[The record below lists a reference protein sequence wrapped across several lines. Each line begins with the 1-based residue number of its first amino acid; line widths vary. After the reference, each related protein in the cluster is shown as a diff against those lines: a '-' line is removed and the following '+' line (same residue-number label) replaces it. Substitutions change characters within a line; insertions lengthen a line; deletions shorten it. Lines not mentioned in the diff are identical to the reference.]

1 MTYAAALRYLD
12 SLIRSDRPRRPY
24 SDEKLSRMRHLLASL
39 GDPHRQ
45 LRTVLVAGTKGKG
58 STAVMIAE
66 ILRAHGLRVGLTVKP
81 HLVDYRERIQLS
93 GHWIS
98 QADLAALVEEVRP
111 KIEAARELPE
121 GPPTYVEATVAIAL
135 LYFVRQRV
143 DLAAVEVGIGGR
155 LDATNVLDPLVSV
168 ITPIS
173 YDHTEIL
180 GETLTAI
187 ATEKA
192 GIIRSTGSVV
202 SAPQPEEALSVIAH
216 TCETKHARLVLV
228 GRDVEVRVEESS
240 LAGVR
245 ATVRGL
251 HDTYPVRVPLLGRH
265 QAVNAATAIA
275 AVELLG
281 DHLIQVRPAA
291 VRRGLAAVRW
301 PARVE
306 LIDTAPYTII
316 DVGHNPASM
325 GALKEALQQLL
336 GGRRLILVF
345 GMLATKDYRT
355 VAAMIAPLAD
365 TIVTTTPDNP
375 HALAADLLAAEVRR
389 HAATVLVVPDRREA
403 VERARMLAG
412 PDDVLVI
419 TGSFYLVGE
428 AREWLRRR
436 KPSPPSRRRK
446 PAASARR

>member
-1 MTYAAALRYLD
+1 MTYAGALRYLD
-12 SLIRSDRPRRPY
+12 SLIRSDRPRRTY
-24 SDEKLSRMRHLLASL
+24 GDEKLSRMRHLLASL
-39 GDPHRQ
+39 GDPDRQ

-66 ILRAHGLRVGLTVKP
+66 ILRARGLRVGLTVKP
-81 HLVDYRERIQLS
+81 HLVDYRERIQVS
-93 GHWIS
+93 GQKIS
-98 QADLAALVEEVRP
+98 RAGLAALVEEVRP
-111 KIEAARELPE
+111 KIEAARELPW
-121 GPPTYVEATVAIAL
+121 GPATYVETTVAIAL
-135 LYFVRQRV
+135 LHFVRQRV
-143 DLAAVEVGIGGR
+143 DLAVVEVGIGGR

-192 GIIRSTGSVV
+192 GIIRSGGSVV
-202 SAPQPEEALSVIAH
+202 SAPQTGEAFSVIAR
-216 TCETKHARLVLV
+216 TCETKRARLVLV
-228 GRDVEVRVEESS
+228 GRDVVVRVEESS
-240 LAGVR
+240 LRGVR
-245 ATVRGL
+245 ATVQGL
-251 HDTYPVRVPLLGRH
+251 AETYPIRVPLLGRH

-275 AVELLG
+275 AIELLR
-281 DHLIQVRPAA
+281 DQSIQVDAA
-291 VRRGLAAVRW
+291 AIRRGLAAVRW

-306 LIDTAPYTII
+306 LIDTAPHTII

-325 GALKEALQQLL
+325 EALRDTLQQLL

-355 VAAMIAPLAD
+355 VAAMIAPLAH

-389 HAATVLVVPDRREA
+389 YAATVLVVPDRREA
-403 VERARMLAG
+403 VERGQALAG

-436 KPSPPSRRRK
+436 KAARPVHRRK

>member
-24 SDEKLSRMRHLLASL
+24 GDEKLSRMRHLLAGL
-39 GDPHRQ
+39 GDPHRR

-81 HLVDYRERIQLS
+81 HLVDYRERIQVS
-93 GHWIS
+93 GHKIS
-98 QADLAALVEEVRP
+98 RADLAALVAQVRP
-111 KIEAARELPE
+111 EIEARRDLIW
-121 GPPTYVEATVAIAL
+121 GPATYVETTVAIAL

-143 DLAAVEVGIGGR
+143 DVAVVEVGIGGR

-192 GIIRSTGSVV
+192 GIIRSGGSVV
-202 SAPQPEEALSVIAH
+202 SAPQPEEALSVIAR
-216 TCETKHARLVLV
+216 TCETERARLVLV
-228 GRDVEVRVEESS
+228 GRDVAVRVEKSS
-240 LAGVR
+240 LRGVR
-245 ATVRGL
+245 ATVQGL
-251 HDTYPVRVPLLGRH
+251 TETYPIRVPLLGRH

-275 AVELLG
+275 AIELLREQS
-281 DHLIQVRPAA
+281 IQVDATA
-291 VRRGLAAVRW
+291 IRRGLAAVRW

-325 GALKEALQQLL
+325 EALRDTLQQLL

-375 HALAADLLAAEVRR
+375 HALAADRLAEEVRR
-389 HAATVLVVPDRREA
+389 HAAAVLVVPDRRAA
-403 VERARMLAG
+403 VERGRALAG
-412 PDDVLVI
+412 PEDVLVI

-436 KPSPPSRRRK
+436 TPSPPSRRRR
-446 PAASARR
+446 PEASARR

>member
-1 MTYAAALRYLD
+1 V
-12 SLIRSDRPRRPY
+12 
-24 SDEKLSRMRHLLASL
+24 
-39 GDPHRQ
+39 G
-45 LRTVLVAGTKGKG
+45 GTKGKG
-58 STAVMIAE
+58 STAVMIAQV
-66 ILRAHGLRVGLTVKP
+66 LRTHGLRVGLTVKP
-81 HLVDYRERIQLS
+81 HLVDYRERIQLA
-93 GHWIS
+93 GHKIS

-111 KIEAARELPE
+111 KIEAAREFPW
-121 GPPTYVEATVAIAL
+121 GPPTYVETTVAIAL
-135 LYFVRQRV
+135 LYFVRQQV
-143 DLAAVEVGIGGR
+143 DLAVVEVGIGGR
-155 LDATNVLDPLVSV
+155 LDATNVVDPLVSV

-192 GIIRSTGSVV
+192 GIIRGAGSVV
-202 SAPQPEEALSVIAH
+202 SAPQPEEALAVITR

-228 GRDVEVRVEESS
+228 GRDVEARVEESS
-240 LAGVR
+240 LRGMR
-245 ATVRGL
+245 ATVRGQREA
-251 HDTYPVRVPLLGRH
+251 YRVWVPLLGRH

-275 AVELLG
+275 AVELLR
-281 DHLIQVRPAA
+281 DHSIEVRPAA

-325 GALKEALQQLL
+325 GALKDTLQHLL

-355 VAAMIAPLAD
+355 VAAMIAPLAQ

-389 HAATVLVVPDRREA
+389 YATSVLVVPDRREA

-436 KPSPPSRRRK
+436 RPSPPVRRRK
-446 PAASARR
+446 PATSVRR

>member
-45 LRTVLVAGTKGKG
+45 LCTVLVAGTKGKG

-66 ILRAHGLRVGLTVKP
+66 ILRAHGLRVGLTIKP
-81 HLVDYRERIQLS
+81 HLVDYRERIQVS
-93 GHWIS
+93 GHKIS
-98 QADLAALVEEVRP
+98 QADLAALVEQVRP
-111 KIEAARELPE
+111 KIEAEGDLAW
-121 GPPTYVEATVAIAL
+121 GPPTYVETTLAIAL
-135 LYFVRQRV
+135 LHFVRQRV
-143 DLAAVEVGIGGR
+143 DLAIVEVGIGGR

-192 GIIRSTGSVV
+192 GIIRSAGSVV
-202 SAPQPEEALSVIAH
+202 SAPQPEEALCVIVQA
-216 TCETKHARLVLV
+216 CETKHARLVLV
-228 GRDVEVRVEESS
+228 GRDVEARVEDSS
-240 LAGVR
+240 LRGVQ

-251 HDTYPVRVPLLGRH
+251 QETYPIRVPLLGRH

-275 AVELLG
+275 AVELLR
-281 DHLIQVRPAA
+281 DHSVKVDPAA

-306 LIDTAPYTII
+306 LIGTAPYTII

-325 GALKEALQQLL
+325 GALRDTLQQLL
-336 GGRRLILVF
+336 GGRRVILVF

-355 VAAMIAPLAD
+355 VAAMIAPLAH

-389 HAATVLVVPDRREA
+389 YTSTVLVVPDRREA
-403 VERARMLAG
+403 VERGRALAR
-412 PDDVLVI
+412 PEDVLVI
-419 TGSFYLVGE
+419 TGSFYLVGD

-436 KPSPPSRRRK
+436 KLAPARRRK

>member
-24 SDEKLSRMRHLLASL
+24 GDEKLSRMRYLLAGL

-45 LRTVLVAGTKGKG
+45 FRTVLVAGTKGKG

-81 HLVDYRERIQLS
+81 HLVDYRERIQVS
-93 GHWIS
+93 GHKIS
-98 QADLAALVEEVRP
+98 QADLAALVEQIRP
-111 KIEAARELPE
+111 AIEAGRELVW
-121 GPPTYVEATVAIAL
+121 GPPTYVEATVAVAL
-135 LYFVRQRV
+135 LHFVRQRV
-143 DLAAVEVGIGGR
+143 DLAVVEVGIGGR
-155 LDATNVLDPLVSV
+155 LDATNVVDPLVSV

-192 GIIRSTGSVV
+192 GIIRSAGSVV
-202 SAPQPEEALSVIAH
+202 SAPQPAEALSVIVRA
-216 TCETKHARLVLV
+216 CETKHASLVLV
-228 GRDVEVRVEESS
+228 GRDVEVRIEESS
-240 LAGVR
+240 LRGVR

-251 HDTYPVRVPLLGRH
+251 HETYPIRVPLLGRH
-265 QAVNAATAIA
+265 QAVNAATAIG
-275 AVELLG
+275 AVELLR
-281 DHLIQVRPAA
+281 DHSIKVDPAA
-291 VRRGLAAVRW
+291 VRRGLATVRW

-325 GALKEALQQLL
+325 GALRDTLQQLL
-336 GGRRLILVF
+336 GGRRVILVF
-345 GMLATKDYRT
+345 GMLATKDHRT
-355 VAAMIAPLAD
+355 VAAMIAPLAH

-375 HALAADLLAAEVRR
+375 HALPADLLAAEVRPYASR
-389 HAATVLVVPDRREA
+389 VLVVPDRREA
-403 VERARMLAG
+403 VDRGRALAG
-412 PDDVLVI
+412 PEDVLVI

-436 KPSPPSRRRK
+436 KPASAIRRRK
-446 PAASARR
+446 PATSARR

>member
-24 SDEKLSRMRHLLASL
+24 SDEKLSRMRHFLASL

-58 STAVMIAE
+58 STAAMIAE
-66 ILRAHGLRVGLTVKP
+66 ILRAHGLRVGLTIKP
-81 HLVDYRERIQLS
+81 HLVDYRERIQVS
-93 GHWIS
+93 GHKIS
-98 QADLAALVEEVRP
+98 QADLTALVEQIRP
-111 KIEAARELPE
+111 RVEAGRDLIW

-135 LYFVRQRV
+135 LHFLRQRV
-143 DLAAVEVGIGGR
+143 DLAIVEVGIGGR

-192 GIIRSTGSVV
+192 GIIRSAGSVV
-202 SAPQPEEALSVIAH
+202 SAPQPEEALSVIVQA
-216 TCETKHARLVLV
+216 CETKHASLVLV
-228 GRDVEVRVEESS
+228 GRDVEVRIEDSS
-240 LAGVR
+240 LRGVR

-251 HDTYPVRVPLLGRH
+251 RETYAIRVPLLGRH
-265 QAVNAATAIA
+265 QAANAATAIA
-275 AVELLG
+275 TVERLR
-281 DHLIQVRPAA
+281 DHSVTVDPAA

-325 GALKEALQQLL
+325 GALRDTLQQLL
-336 GGRRLILVF
+336 GGRRVILVF

-355 VAAMIAPLAD
+355 VAAMIAPLAH

-375 HALAADLLAAEVRR
+375 HALAADLLAAEVRPYTS
-389 HAATVLVVPDRREA
+389 AVLVVPDRREA
-403 VERARMLAG
+403 VERGRALAG
-412 PDDVLVI
+412 PEDVLVI

-436 KPSPPSRRRK
+436 KP
-446 PAASARR
+446 AASARR